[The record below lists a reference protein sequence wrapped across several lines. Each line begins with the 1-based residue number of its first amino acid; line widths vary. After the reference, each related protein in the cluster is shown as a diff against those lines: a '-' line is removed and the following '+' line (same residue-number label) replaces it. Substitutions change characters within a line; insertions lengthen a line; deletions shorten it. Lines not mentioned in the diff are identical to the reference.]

1 MKTVL
6 LTITLAITS
15 FFLTA
20 QTNVENTSKTLP
32 NGTSITVT
40 VTLSGSGGHIM
51 YGLHNENTFMKAPLQ
66 GSVGEIKDGKS
77 TYTFEN
83 VTPGT
88 YGIMVVH
95 DKNDNKRMD
104 FDPNG
109 MPKEAYGMSNNPIN
123 MGPPRWE
130 DAKFEVSTTPLSI
143 EIRL

>member
-20 QTNVENTSKTLP
+20 QTSVENTSKTISE
-32 NGTSITVT
+32 GTTITVT

-51 YGLHNENTFMKAPLQ
+51 YGLHNESTFMKTPLK
-66 GSVGEIKDGKS
+66 GFIGDINDGKS

-83 VTPGT
+83 VVPGT
-88 YGIMVVH
+88 YAIVVMH
-95 DKNDNKRMD
+95 DKNDNKLMD
-104 FDPNG
+104 FQPNG

-123 MGPPRWE
+123 MGPPQWK
-130 DAKFEVSTTPLSI
+130 DAKFEVSTTPLTM